1 MRSITPGCKPRTY
14 TTKFIFKRKKRKQR
28 IHICC
33 LVVVCFSK
41 AMAGFCRKFKAI
53 WKHTE
58 ENQSPLQFYLPKIT
72 YANILEYRLYI
83 PGRQVCMSVCA
94 HTHTY
99 FTKTSVYVCLYTR
112 VLHHIRTYLYFSVF
126 FLGCAQHCQIC
137 SYERGCS
144 KDRQLHTCAREAGT
158 CCHLDLWHC
167 WNSLDTAI
175 EPELYLNILL
185 FQPPHNH
192 HLMFTAP
199 GSPWI
204 LKSTHAA
211 VSYIK

>member
-1 MRSITPGCKPRTY
+1 MHSITPGCKPRAY
-14 TTKFIFKRKKRKQR
+14 TTKFIFKRKKKRKQR

-58 ENQSPLQFYLPKIT
+58 ENQSLLQFYLPKIT
-72 YANILEYRLYI
+72 YVNILEYRLYI
-83 PGRQVCMSVCA
+83 LRRQVCMSVCA

-99 FTKTSVYVCLYTR
+99 FTKTSVYVCLHTHVCSIAYI
-112 VLHHIRTYLYFSVF
+112 HIFIFQF

-137 SYERGCS
+137 SYERGCG
-144 KDRQLHTCAREAGT
+144 KERQLHTCAREAGT
-158 CCHLDLWHC
+158 CCHLDLWYC

-175 EPELYLNILL
+175 SQNYVLTYYC
-185 FQPPHNH
+185 FSPHTTITWCSW
-192 HLMFTAP
+192 LQDP
-199 GSPWI
+199 LG
-204 LKSTHAA
+204 
-211 VSYIK
+211 Y